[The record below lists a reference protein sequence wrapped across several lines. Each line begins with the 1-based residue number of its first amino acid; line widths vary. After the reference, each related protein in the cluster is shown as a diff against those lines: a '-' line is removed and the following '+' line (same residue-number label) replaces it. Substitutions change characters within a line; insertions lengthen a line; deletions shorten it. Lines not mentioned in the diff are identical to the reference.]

1 MTENGRMIKLMAM
14 EFTITLMAQNMKDSG
29 SKTSSTVRV
38 LRFGPTMLNT
48 KASIRKAR
56 STDMVC
62 SSGLTT
68 PLTTV
73 CSTTT
78 IFTVLVFINGLM
90 VVNTTENGKVTRC
103 MVQESSLG
111 TMVVDMKVST

>member
-1 MTENGRMIKLMAM
+1 MEMFMTENGRTIKLMAM

-29 SKTSSTVRV
+29 SKTSSTERV

-68 PLTTV
+68 PLTT
-73 CSTTT
+73 T

-103 MVQESSLG
+103 MVQASSLG

>member
-1 MTENGRMIKLMAM
+1 MTENGRTIKLMAM
-14 EFTITLMAQNMKDSG
+14 EFTITLMAQNMKESG
-29 SKTSSTVRV
+29 LKTSSTERV

-56 STDMVC
+56 STDMEC

-68 PLTTV
+68 QLTTV

>member
-1 MTENGRMIKLMAM
+1 MMENGRTIKLMAM

-29 SKTSSTVRV
+29 SKTSSTERV

-103 MVQESSLG
+103 MVQASSLG